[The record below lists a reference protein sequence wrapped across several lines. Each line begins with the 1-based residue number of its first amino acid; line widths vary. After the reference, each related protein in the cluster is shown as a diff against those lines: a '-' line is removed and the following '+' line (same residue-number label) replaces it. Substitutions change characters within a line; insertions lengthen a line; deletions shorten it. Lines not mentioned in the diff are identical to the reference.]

1 MSYTTTIKFQN
12 GTVVIITSPDQHNM
26 HSVPRAPLGSLTL
39 LTAACCV
46 QCFAEDVSSLTT
58 EVNKRGDDSASD
70 RDARQINKGPLRE
83 RPFDLEKP
91 STAEYRRIREKKV
104 KRERRAGQERRKG
117 LPVPEHMHGAA
128 DGIACV
134 LTDRGRDRRAPKNKR

>member
-12 GTVVIITSPDQHNM
+12 GTIVIITSLDCPDALGE
-26 HSVPRAPLGSLTL
+26 SRARSII
-39 LTAACCV
+39 TAACCV
-46 QCFAEDVSSLTT
+46 QYFAEDVSSLTT
-58 EVNKRGDDSASD
+58 EVNKRGDNSASD

-91 STAEYRRIREKKV
+91 SIREKKV

-117 LPVPEHMHGAA
+117 LPVPEHMHDAA
-128 DGIACV
+128 EGIACV